1 MKKKI
6 DSTKL
11 SASDEAPKNFISS
24 NIPVSGMCFLP
35 EAEVNDT
42 VEIGGTFGNLEM
54 RCWDRDK
61 EIRVLMDCVENET
74 VLDTYIN
81 EKDARELVQWLVSQL
96 GALEGKKH
104 FR

>member
-1 MKKKI
+1 MSKQK
-6 DSTKL
+6 
-11 SASDEAPKNFISS
+11 SS
-24 NIPVSGMCFLP
+24 IKDKAITFNPPVIGMCFLP

-61 EIRVLMDCVENET
+61 EIRVLMDCVENDV

-81 EKDARELVQWLVSQL
+81 EKDAIELVQWLVSQL
-96 GALEGKKH
+96 GALDGKKH